1 MFDYIIDL
9 IVRFVFLFIGSP
21 LTVDAS
27 PPAIKLNR
35 AGSGRRKSF
44 IHQVYYL
51 ALCLS
56 NFSYMLQKLNFRSSL
71 IHFNHKGSQRN

>member
-9 IVRFVFLFIGSP
+9 KIRFVCLFVGSP
-21 LTVDAS
+21 STIDAS

-44 IHQVYYL
+44 IHQVYCF
-51 ALCLS
+51 ALCIPNLS
-56 NFSYMLQKLNFRSSL
+56 
-71 IHFNHKGSQRN
+71 